1 MTSAPPAAL
10 TSEQPTPAASSTIW
24 LFVFVVLA
32 WSLNWVVMKLA
43 VQDVTPLWA
52 VTIRT
57 ALAAAVL
64 VPALHANRQLV
75 RPPRADYPIV
85 FVISMFHMVGFAA
98 LMTASLTYVSA
109 GRAIVLG
116 YTTPIWVAPA
126 ALLFLKE
133 RMSVRQIVGIG
144 IGMTGLLFLI
154 GPSAFDWKSKE
165 AILGHALPILAAIC
179 WSVSILYTRAHR
191 WTATPL
197 QLMPWQCLLATAVL
211 AILAVS
217 FEGPPPTRLSTPAIL
232 ALAYNGVIG
241 TALGFWAMTV
251 VNRRVP
257 ATTAALGVLA
267 TPVFGIGLA
276 AVFLGEGLDPI
287 LILSALIIMVGVAI
301 GLKRGHS
308 PQSPQGPETIGR

>member
-1 MTSAPPAAL
+1 MTSTPPATLPGERLA
-10 TSEQPTPAASSTIW
+10 PTNLSTVG

-52 VTIRT
+52 VTMRT

-64 VPALHANRQLV
+64 IPALSFNRQFV

-85 FVISMFHMVGFAA
+85 LVISLFHMVAFAA
-98 LMTASLTYVSA
+98 LMTAGLTYVSA

-116 YTTPIWVAPA
+116 YTTPLWVAPA
-126 ALLFLKE
+126 AFLFLKE
-133 RMSVRQIVGIG
+133 RMSFRHILGIG
-144 IGMTGLLFLI
+144 IGMAGLLLLV
-154 GPSAFDWKSKE
+154 GPGSFDWKSRE
-165 AILGHALPILAAIC
+165 ALLGHGLPILAAIC
-179 WSVSILYTRAHR
+179 WSMSIVYTRAHR

-211 AILAVS
+211 AILALS
-217 FEGPPPTRLSTPAIL
+217 LEGLPPTRMGAPAIL

-267 TPVFGIGLA
+267 TPVFGLGLA
-276 AVFLGEGLDPI
+276 AGLLGEGLDPT
-287 LILSALIIMVGVAI
+287 LIVSAVVIMAGLAVGVRPRA
-301 GLKRGHS
+301 
-308 PQSPQGPETIGR
+308 

>member
-1 MTSAPPAAL
+1 MTPAPPATL
-10 TSEQPTPAASSTIW
+10 PTERPTPAALSTIG

-43 VQDVTPLWA
+43 VQDITPLWA
-52 VTIRT
+52 VTMRT

-64 VPALHANRQLV
+64 IPALHANHQLV
-75 RPPRADYPIV
+75 RPRRADYPII
-85 FVISMFHMVGFAA
+85 FVISLFHMVAFAA
-98 LMTASLTYVSA
+98 LMTAGLAHVSA

-116 YTTPIWVAPA
+116 YTTPLWVAPA
-126 ALLFLKE
+126 AFLFLKE

-144 IGMTGLLFLI
+144 ISMAGLLLLV
-154 GPSAFDWKSKE
+154 GPSALDWKSRE
-165 AILGHALPILAAIC
+165 AILGHGLPILAAIC
-179 WSVSILYTRAHR
+179 WSVSIVYTRAHR

-211 AILAVS
+211 AILALS
-217 FEGPPPTRLSTPAIL
+217 FEGPPTRMGAPAIL

-276 AVFLGEGLDPI
+276 AMLLGEGLDPI
-287 LILSALIIMVGVAI
+287 LILSALVIMAGLAI
-301 GLKRGHS
+301 GAKPRA
-308 PQSPQGPETIGR
+308 

>member
-1 MTSAPPAAL
+1 MTPAPPAAL
-10 TSEQPTPAASSTIW
+10 PAQPTAPTTLSTIG

-32 WSLNWVVMKLA
+32 WSLNWVVMKMA

-64 VPALHANRQLV
+64 IPALAANRQLV
-75 RPPRADYPIV
+75 RPPRADYPIIL
-85 FVISMFHMVGFAA
+85 VISLFHMVAFAA
-98 LMTASLTYVSA
+98 LMTAGLTYGSA

-116 YTTPIWVAPA
+116 YTTPLWVAPA
-126 ALLFLKE
+126 AFLFLKE
-133 RMSVRQIVGIG
+133 RMSIRQMVGIG
-144 IGMTGLLFLI
+144 IGMAGLLLLV
-154 GPSAFDWKSKE
+154 GPSAFDWHSRDV
-165 AILGHALPILAAIC
+165 ILGHGLPILAAIC
-179 WSVSILYTRAHR
+179 WSVSIVYTRAHR

-197 QLMPWQCLLATAVL
+197 QLMPWQCMLATAVL
-211 AILAVS
+211 AILALS
-217 FEGPPPTRLSTPAIL
+217 FEGLPPTRMSTPAIL
-232 ALAYNGVIG
+232 ALVYNGVIG

-276 AVFLGEGLDPI
+276 AVLLGEGLDPI
-287 LILSALIIMVGVAI
+287 LIGSAFVIMAGLAI
-301 GLKRGHS
+301 GAKPRK
-308 PQSPQGPETIGR
+308 